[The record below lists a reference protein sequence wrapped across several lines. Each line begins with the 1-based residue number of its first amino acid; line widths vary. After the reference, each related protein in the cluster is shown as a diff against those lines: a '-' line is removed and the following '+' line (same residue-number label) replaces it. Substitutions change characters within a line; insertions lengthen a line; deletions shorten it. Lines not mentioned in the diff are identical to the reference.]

1 MLEIEET
8 QEIVILFRIV
18 RLYFKGLECEEGET
32 KNILRLPRITVC
44 TVSQK
49 FVVMLQCLADII
61 LRLI

>member
-18 RLYFKGLECEEGET
+18 RLYFKGCEEGET